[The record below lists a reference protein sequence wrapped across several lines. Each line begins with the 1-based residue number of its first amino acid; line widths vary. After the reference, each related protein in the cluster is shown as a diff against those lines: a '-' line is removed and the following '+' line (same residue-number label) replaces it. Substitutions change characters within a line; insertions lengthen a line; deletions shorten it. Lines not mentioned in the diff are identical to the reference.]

1 MRTGL
6 APVVRATPTIRLPA
20 RLLCPSRFTP
30 SVASLC
36 NTPSCTTQDHSN
48 APGTSSVPK
57 NEARRAGDAQIFR
70 QRAVAVDDGLSSGL
84 AIGFRSLGIK
94 ADFAR
99 DSQNRC
105 FFLQSQDSGW
115 NRFPSPL
122 TEQMPNRTSCP

>member
-1 MRTGL
+1 M
-6 APVVRATPTIRLPA
+6 PVSIRPY
-20 RLLCPSRFTP
+20 RRFP
-30 SVASLC
+30 VQRSVMYHAGPFQRPRHEFGS
-36 NTPSCTTQDHSN
+36 Q
-48 APGTSSVPK
+48 

-70 QRAVAVDDGLSSGL
+70 QRAVAVDDGLSFG
-84 AIGFRSLGIK
+84 IGHVGFKSLGIK